1 MAVATNQ
8 GTATAAVAGAGVC
21 AATVGRY
28 CHLRCAPGICL
39 ILQCK
44 ISKVVERPGVH
55 YRGRHSPWISSYRG
69 GSFWT
74 FFFTKRLELGG
85 RTNRVGQFSPSSDLL
100 ETKRGKNSA
109 QQAPFH
115 LLCEISSPF
124 FFISLVYHLSSLY
137 SFIALLW
144 LKMHYLLPIRKERFS
159 ISTTTTL

>member
-8 GTATAAVAGAGVC
+8 GTATAAVAGTGVC

-74 FFFTKRLELGG
+74 F
-85 RTNRVGQFSPSSDLL
+85 SSQ
-100 ETKRGKNSA
+100 NA
-109 QQAPFH
+109 
-115 LLCEISSPF
+115 
-124 FFISLVYHLSSLY
+124 
-137 SFIALLW
+137 
-144 LKMHYLLPIRKERFS
+144 
-159 ISTTTTL
+159 

>member
-74 FFFTKRLELGG
+74 FIFTKRLELGG

-124 FFISLVYHLSSLY
+124 FYITGLSLIFAVFFYCSVMVENALS
-137 SFIALLW
+137 IANSQRT
-144 LKMHYLLPIRKERFS
+144 IFD
-159 ISTTTTL
+159 